1 MAAAEDLAYRR
12 GVERTT
18 LAEIAEAAAVPVGN
32 VYYYFKTKDD
42 LIAAVVD
49 ARVAELTETFAALER
64 QHDDPV
70 DRLKGL
76 VADVAEYGE
85 STARSGCPYGTL
97 CTELIKRRG
106 GAPLSAR
113 LMRALLDWPAR
124 QFRELGRDDADD
136 LALELVTAYQGAA
149 VVAGGLGEPEV
160 MGRQAARLERW
171 IDSLTTAAAADH
183 AAKKG
188 KRS

>member
-1 MAAAEDLAYRR
+1 VAAAGELAYRR

-18 LAEIAEAAAVPVGN
+18 LADIAEAAAVPVGN

-64 QHDDPV
+64 KHDSPA

-76 VADVAEYGE
+76 IADVAAQGE
-85 STARSGCPYGTL
+85 PTARSGCPYGSL
-97 CTELIKRRG
+97 CSELIKRGG

-113 LMRALLDWPAR
+113 VMRVLLDWPAR

-136 LALELVTAYQGAA
+136 LALELVTSYQGAA
-149 VVAGGLGEPEV
+149 VVAGGLGEAEV
-160 MGRQAARLERW
+160 MTRQAARLERW
-171 IDSLTTAAAADH
+171 IDSLVTVSAADR

-188 KRS
+188 RRS